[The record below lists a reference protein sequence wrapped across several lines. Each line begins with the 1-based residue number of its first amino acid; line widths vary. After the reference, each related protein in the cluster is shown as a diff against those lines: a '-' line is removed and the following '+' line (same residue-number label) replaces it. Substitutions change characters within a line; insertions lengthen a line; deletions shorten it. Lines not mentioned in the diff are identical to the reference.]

1 MELSNDEKLEILYT
15 SMKLLEKESR
25 LKDELIAALKEQN
38 TLLETRIA
46 QLLSMTDK
54 PLVAYRYGLTVGTG
68 HFLFQFPTAML
79 LGAQRPQK
87 FLFHLNVLFP

>member
-1 MELSNDEKLEILYT
+1 MELSDDEKLEILYT

-46 QLLSMTDK
+46 QLLSMMDK
-54 PLVAYRYGLTVGTG
+54 PLETE
-68 HFLFQFPTAML
+68 
-79 LGAQRPQK
+79 QK
-87 FLFHLNVLFP
+87 G

>member
-15 SMKLLEKESR
+15 SMKLMEKESR

-46 QLLSMTDK
+46 QLLSMMDK
-54 PLVAYRYGLTVGTG
+54 PLETE
-68 HFLFQFPTAML
+68 
-79 LGAQRPQK
+79 QK
-87 FLFHLNVLFP
+87 G